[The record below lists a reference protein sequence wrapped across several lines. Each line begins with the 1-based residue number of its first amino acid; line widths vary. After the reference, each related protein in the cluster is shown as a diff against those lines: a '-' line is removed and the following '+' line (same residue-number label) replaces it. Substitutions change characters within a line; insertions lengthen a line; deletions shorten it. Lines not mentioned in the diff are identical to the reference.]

1 VQYPRSGNVAILTRS
16 DGLAFY
22 HLHLSRFVTP
32 GAVKEGDIIGYSG
45 GAKGAPGSGSS
56 TGPHL
61 HVNAYLHGVVRDIHD
76 FFTTTAGNG
85 RSEIDMPLDAADKQF
100 LNELGAA
107 IVQQISGSAPAIYG
121 TGGPTIEQVRADLGY
136 LRDTT
141 FKSIQ
146 ESVSAL
152 TVDSKGAA
160 DIAPLLAAIN
170 ALPAQTATAVKAAL
184 KAAL

>member
-1 VQYPRSGNVAILTRS
+1 VILSNGDGTFAATDWPRSRQVGSCTLAQREAQTGRHFEGWASSMGGYTLTS
-16 DGLAFY
+16 
-22 HLHLSRFVTP
+22 
-32 GAVKEGDIIGYSG
+32 
-45 GAKGAPGSGSS
+45 
-56 TGPHL
+56 
-61 HVNAYLHGVVRDIHD
+61 
-76 FFTTTAGNG
+76 TTTAGSG
-85 RSEIDMPLDAADKQF
+85 GTPIGDDMPLDATDKQF

-152 TVDSKGAA
+152 TVDSKGTA